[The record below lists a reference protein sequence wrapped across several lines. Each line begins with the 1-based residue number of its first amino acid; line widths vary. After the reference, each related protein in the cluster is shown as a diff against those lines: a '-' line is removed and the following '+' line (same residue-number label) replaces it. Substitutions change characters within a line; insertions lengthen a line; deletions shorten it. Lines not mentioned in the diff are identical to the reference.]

1 MKRSQDAD
9 AYTIK
14 IGKERLAEAAQLPAQ
29 PYSLSAQKQL
39 YLIRK
44 QLD

>member
-14 IGKERLAEAAQLPAQ
+14 IGKERLAEAAQLPH
-29 PYSLSAQKQL
+29 SLFVVRIKNN
-39 YLIRK
+39 YI
-44 QLD
+44 

>member
-14 IGKERLAEAAQLPAQ
+14 IGKERLAEAAQLPNVIK
-29 PYSLSAQKQL
+29 L
-39 YLIRK
+39 R
-44 QLD
+44 

>member
-9 AYTIK
+9 AHTIK
-14 IGKERLAEAAQLPAQ
+14 IGKERLARCPH
-29 PYSLSAQKQL
+29 QKQL

>member
-14 IGKERLAEAAQLPAQ
+14 IGKERLAEAAQLPHS
-29 PYSLSAQKQL
+29 PIRCPHQKQL